1 MEVLNVGVGV
11 GRHGIHNIYENYVHI
26 LLDVLNI

>member
-11 GRHGIHNIYENYVHI
+11 GRHGIHIYENYVHI